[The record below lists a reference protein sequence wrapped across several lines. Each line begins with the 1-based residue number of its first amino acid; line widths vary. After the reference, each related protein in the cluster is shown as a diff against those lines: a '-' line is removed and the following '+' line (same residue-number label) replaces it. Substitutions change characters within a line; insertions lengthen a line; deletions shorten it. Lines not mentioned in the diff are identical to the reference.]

1 MRYRFYIALGN
12 DWKEVSRT
20 EYNSFKGRK
29 LRAPFYCTQEQ
40 LDELWKHKL
49 EEKKQKRK
57 KKQYYIS
64 GMSLVNGSWQT
75 VDGQLRLHHLQKQ
88 HKLWKLIRH
97 SECTL
102 FQIMQFINV

>member
-1 MRYRFYIALGN
+1 MRYRFYIALVN

-64 GMSLVNGSWQT
+64 GMSLVNGSWQSCGWT
-75 VDGQLRLHHLQKQ
+75 VEATSFTEAAQIVEADKTFRV
-88 HKLWKLIRH
+88 H
-97 SECTL
+97 S
-102 FQIMQFINV
+102 ISNNAVY